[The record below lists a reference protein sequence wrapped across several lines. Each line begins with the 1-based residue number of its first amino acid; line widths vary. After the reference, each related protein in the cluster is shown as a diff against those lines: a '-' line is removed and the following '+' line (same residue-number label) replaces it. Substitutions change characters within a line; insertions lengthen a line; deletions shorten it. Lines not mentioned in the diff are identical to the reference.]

1 MPIGTFINAGAIIVG
16 SFIGLLLHKGIPD
29 KIKTIVFQALGL
41 STILIGVQMALKVQD
56 ILVVIFSLL
65 LGAIIGE
72 IINLE
77 NNVEK
82 FGNWLKKSVK
92 SDNHLF
98 TDGFCGSSVLF
109 CIGALAI
116 LGPLNEGLKGDR
128 TILLTKS
135 LLDGFSAIAFASTYG
150 IGVMFSVIPLLIYQ
164 GGITVFSS
172 YLQSIMTPL
181 VISQLT
187 AVGGLLIIGIGFNL
201 LEIKKIK
208 VTNML
213 PALLLVI
220 ILSLFIK

>member
-1 MPIGTFINAGAIIVG
+1 MPIGSIINAGAIIAG
-16 SFIGLLLHKGIPD
+16 SSVGLLLHKGIPN
-29 KIKTIVFQALGL
+29 KVKHIVFQALGL
-41 STILIGVQMALKVQD
+41 STVLIGVQMALKVQN
-56 ILVVIFSLL
+56 ILIVIFSLL
-65 LGAIIGE
+65 LGAIAGE
-72 IINLE
+72 VINLE
-77 NNVEK
+77 GNVEK
-82 FGNWLKKSVK
+82 FGNLLKKSVK

-98 TDGFCGSSVLF
+98 TDGFVAASVLF

-135 LLDGFSAIAFASTYG
+135 LLDGFSSIAFASTYG

-164 GGITVFSS
+164 GSITFLSS
-172 YLQSIMTPL
+172 YLQPIMTPV

-187 AVGGLLIIGIGFNL
+187 AVGGLLIIGIGLSL

-220 ILSLFIK
+220 ILSIIIK